1 MKGSN
6 KKILIDQQ
14 PPDQIVTVMRS
25 MFYQHSKNL
34 NNNIKEILNPY
45 FTTKKQG
52 TGLGLSIVNKII
64 NDHNGNIEFI
74 PNNDGATIKITFTK

>member
-1 MKGSN
+1 MSAE
-6 KKILIDQQ
+6 ILIVD
-14 PPDQIVTVMRS
+14 DNADIRNIINDNGIG
-25 MFYQHSKNL
+25 FDNL
-34 NNNIKEILNPY
+34 SNNIKEILNPY

-74 PNNDGATIKITFTK
+74 SKEDGAVIKINLTK